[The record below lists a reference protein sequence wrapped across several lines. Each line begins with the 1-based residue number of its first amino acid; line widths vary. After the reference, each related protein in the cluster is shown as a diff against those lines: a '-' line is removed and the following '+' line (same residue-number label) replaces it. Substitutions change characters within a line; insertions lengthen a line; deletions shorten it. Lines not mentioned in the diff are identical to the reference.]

1 VLRWEASVLRPALL
15 SVARIADRD
24 RDVSS
29 GGEAFSDRPT
39 TLAEYQAILRR
50 RKWIIIALP
59 VIAAAVAYALSA
71 MQSPLYKAE
80 ATVRVDTTNPL
91 LPVLGITSQPFGDPT
106 RFVALQANVAR
117 DRPLARQVA
126 EQSGIPGMT
135 ADSFLSSSSAAS
147 QADVDILNL
156 SATYASA
163 AGATRLANTYAT
175 QLKDYNTKRQTA
187 KIEATIAAIEKRLK
201 PYRASGNTTNQTYL
215 TLSQYEGQL
224 QVLGAS
230 LADITS
236 VQLPEGASKVR
247 PRPKRN
253 ALLGGLL
260 GLVLGV
266 GLAFLAEA
274 LDKRVRTEKEIEETL
289 GVPLLGRI
297 PRPARALR
305 NANRLVMLAEPTSVH
320 AQTFRRLR
328 TSLEF
333 VNFEQGARKILVTSA
348 LPREGK
354 STTVANL
361 AVALARA
368 GRRIVIA
375 DLDLRR
381 PFLNTFFE
389 TGSDHGFTDVVVN
402 RVKLERAIRSIALP
416 GSSRLGA
423 ARSVNGSSPPVAG
436 SAGNGRADVESVL
449 HVLPAGSIPPAADE
463 FLESEGVSTVLE
475 DLSGQF
481 DVVLL
486 DAPPLLAVGDVIALS
501 AKVDAIVVVT
511 RLGIHR
517 RQLEELARQLHTCR
531 APILGFVLT
540 GASHGDSYSYG
551 YGYDERV
558 YDDVRQEAETPGD
571 RS

>member
-1 VLRWEASVLRPALL
+1 VN
-15 SVARIADRD
+15 
-24 RDVSS
+24 S

-59 VIAAAVAYALSA
+59 VIAAVVAYALST
-71 MQSPLYKAE
+71 MQSPLYKAKT
-80 ATVRVDTTNPL
+80 TVRVDTSNFALSL
-91 LPVLGITSQPFGDPT
+91 LGFSPQIVGDPQ
-106 RFVALQANVAR
+106 RFVSLQANVAR
-117 DRPLARQVA
+117 DPELAQRVA
-126 EQSGIPGMT
+126 AKSGIPGMT
-135 ADSFLSSSSAAS
+135 PGRFLSSSSAAS
-147 QADVDILNL
+147 QTDVDVLEL
-156 SATYASA
+156 SASYPNA
-163 AGATRLANTYAT
+163 AGATRLADTYAT
-175 QLKDYNTKRQTA
+175 ELKDYNTKRQNE
-187 KIEATIAAIEKRLK
+187 KIDATIVRIEKALR
-201 PYRASGNTTNQTYL
+201 PYRVAGNTKDQAYL
-215 TLSQYEGQL
+215 TLSQYKATL
-224 QVLGAS
+224 QALGAS
-230 LADITS
+230 LAANTS
-236 VQLPEGASKVR
+236 AQRAEGASKVR

-253 ALLGGLL
+253 AILGGLL

-274 LDKRVRTEKEIEETL
+274 LDKRVRTEKEIEGTL
-289 GVPLLGRI
+289 GIPLLGRI

-333 VNFEQGARKILVTSA
+333 VNFEQGARRIMVTSA

-368 GRRIVIA
+368 GRRIAIA

-381 PFLNTFFE
+381 PFLQTFFD

-402 RVKLERAIRSIALP
+402 RVKLERAVRTIALP
-416 GSSRLGA
+416 GSSRLSA
-423 ARSVNGSSPPVAG
+423 APSMNGSSR
-436 SAGNGRADVESVL
+436 SASGTTTNGRADVESVL
-449 HVLPAGSIPPAADE
+449 HVLPAGTIPPAADE
-463 FLESEGVSTVLE
+463 FLESERVSTVLD
-475 DLSGQF
+475 DLSAQF

-517 RQLEELARQLHTCR
+517 RQLEELARQLQTCR

-551 YGYDERV
+551 YGYDQRA
-558 YDDVRQEAETPGD
+558 YDDVRTEADSPSE